1 MAATKTSLLR
11 RFSPG
16 EQIGKYTVIS
26 GPERSRGGQY
36 YRCVCEC
43 KRVCYVGSQH
53 LRDGANR
60 GPDRPPVSC
69 CKCSIRTRYGPK
81 AARADQPRPPQVERK
96 PMAGYSRWR
105 KP

>member
-16 EQIGKYTVIS
+16 EQIGKYTVIE
-26 GPERSRGGQY
+26 GPERIRGGQY

-43 KRVCYVGSQH
+43 RRVCYVGSQH

-60 GPDRPPVSC
+60 GPDKRPVSC
-69 CKCSIRTRYGPK
+69 RECSILARYGPK
-81 AARADQPRPPQVERK
+81 VVQADQTKPTEVDRK
-96 PMAGYSRWR
+96 PMGGYSRWR
-105 KP
+105 KA